1 MKRHPPQDHPREG
14 AQVQDGSDS
23 HYGSVRRQ
31 GKALTLFSCV
41 LSDWNHTYG
50 MTTEQNIEINE
61 QLNKKRIGRPPAA
74 GVTRSVR
81 FELRVTPA
89 EMQVLQTNAASE
101 GVSLAEYMRR
111 RLTLPTS
118 A

>member
-1 MKRHPPQDHPREG
+1 
-14 AQVQDGSDS
+14 
-23 HYGSVRRQ
+23 
-31 GKALTLFSCV
+31 
-41 LSDWNHTYG
+41 
-50 MTTEQNIEINE
+50 MTTEQNTQMTE
-61 QLNKKRIGRPPAA
+61 QAPKKRIGRPPTA

-89 EMQVLQTNAASE
+89 EMQALQTNAASE

-111 RLTLPTS
+111 RLALPTS